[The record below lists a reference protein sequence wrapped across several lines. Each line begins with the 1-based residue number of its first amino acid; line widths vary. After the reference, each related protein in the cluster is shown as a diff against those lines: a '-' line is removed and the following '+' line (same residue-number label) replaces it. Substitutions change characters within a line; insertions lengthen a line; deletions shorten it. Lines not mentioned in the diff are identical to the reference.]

1 MSILQK
7 IQNYF
12 RTRTLQER
20 LRELGTGQRKKV
32 NFESTQSIGLLFDAT
47 NRDKRQAV
55 LKYAD
60 QLGKQGKKVRLLGFV
75 DVKEE
80 PKDLSFPFFFR
91 KDIDW
96 AQRPIGDKVE
106 GFLKTSFDML
116 ITLDPQPQA
125 HCEYIAALSRA
136 HFKIGPSTENTYC
149 HDLMIEVANKNNLS
163 DFIREMETLLTKTN
177 IKHAAISQV

>member
-47 NRDKRQAV
+47 NRDKRAAV

-91 KDIDW
+91 KDLDW